1 MYPKEPV
8 PSTSSPPG
16 EIQFIPPAKKPV
28 PLDVMSPLHEIYPN
42 ELVLNVSASNPALA
56 LTLLALISPLVE
68 SNPTIRAPET
78 DNVSV
83 VLLYKSPASAPK
95 LPPSLNCNCVSEP
108 AAVVPPATKLAVTF
122 SRCLPSPEN

>member
-8 PSTSSPPG
+8 ASIALFPP
-16 EIQFIPPAKKPV
+16 IQSIPPANEPV
-28 PLDVMSPLHEIYPN
+28 PLDVISPLQEINPN

-56 LTLLALISPLVE
+56 LTLLALIWPNPGVLV
-68 SNPTIRAPET
+68 PTIKDP
-78 DNVSV
+78 DIDKVSV

-108 AAVVPPATKLAVTF
+108 AAVVPPATKIQLQ
-122 SRCLPSPEN
+122 